1 MTKPITTRK
10 TTRVQVRLTIAEHN
24 DLMRQAVNEEA
35 SLSDIIRKRA
45 KLHTATGRETGNAG
59 AQPVS
64 GL

>member
-10 TTRVQVRLTIAEHN
+10 TTRVQIRLTIAEHN

-45 KLHTATGRETGNAG
+45 KLHTATGK
-59 AQPVS
+59 
-64 GL
+64 